1 MMTLHILIKGLLA
14 MALISIS
21 GLSLADPVAVVSSKS
36 TITAASKEEI
46 ANLFLG
52 KSNAVGG
59 ASAIPVGLKEG
70 NPLRDA
76 FFQHFA
82 GKSADQA
89 KAIISKQVF
98 TGKAQPMKEVS
109 SDADIKS
116 VIASDANTVG
126 MIDSA
131 SVDASVKII
140 AK

>member
-1 MMTLHILIKGLLA
+1 MNKTLMKFSLTAVI
-14 MALISIS
+14 AL
-21 GLSLADPVAVVSSKS
+21 GLSQAAFADPVAVVSVKS
-36 TITAASKEEI
+36 SISNASKEEV

-52 KSNAVGG
+52 KSNAVSGS
-59 ASAIPVGLKEG
+59 SAIPIGLKEG

-109 SDADIKS
+109 SDGDIKAAIGAD
-116 VIASDANTVG
+116 VNAIG
-126 MIDSA
+126 MIDSG
-131 SVDASVKII
+131 SVDSTVKVIS
-140 AK
+140 K